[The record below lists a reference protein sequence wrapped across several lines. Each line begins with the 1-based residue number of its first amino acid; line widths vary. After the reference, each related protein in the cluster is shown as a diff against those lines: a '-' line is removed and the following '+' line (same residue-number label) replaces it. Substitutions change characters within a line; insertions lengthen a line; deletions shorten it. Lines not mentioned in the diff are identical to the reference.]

1 MVVRFTVL
9 WTYSLSFY
17 VCTLCCA
24 MDVQFIVL
32 RDVSPIKNSGRF
44 VQGKP
49 TTTEKVYN
57 KAHCL
62 TALGQRWMRVLAVT
76 RRLHFCQNDWVFYVL
91 LHYHAVETDTGIRV
105 STES

>member
-1 MVVRFTVL
+1 
-9 WTYSLSFY
+9 
-17 VCTLCCA
+17 

-57 KAHCL
+57 EAHCL
-62 TALGQRWMRVLAVT
+62 TSLGQGWMRVLAGT
-76 RRLHFCQNDWVFYVL
+76 RRLHFCQNDWGL
-91 LHYHAVETDTGIRV
+91 LRATALPR
-105 STES
+105 S